1 MESIDDKIEQMES
14 LCRDQGMRV
23 TVQKRRIL
31 EVLLKHGDHPSAD
44 DVFEEVQQTIP
55 NVSRTTVYR
64 VLETLNDLGLVNK
77 VYHPNDE
84 YRFDPNTGHHHH
96 LICEECSTVRDVD
109 ATELQALE
117 EVADFDFQNFE
128 VRDYSVYFQGR
139 CMNCREESPEV
150 Q

>member
-1 MESIDDKIEQMES
+1 MEKIDEKIEQMEA
-14 LCRDQGMRV
+14 LCREQGMRV

-44 DVFEEVQQTIP
+44 EVFHEVQETIP

-64 VLETLNDLGLVNK
+64 VLETLNELGLVNK

-96 LICEECSTVRDVD
+96 LICEECNSVRDVEASD
-109 ATELQALE
+109 VNEIP
-117 EVADFDFQNFE
+117 VGNIDFDDFD
-128 VRDYSVYFQGR
+128 VTDYSVYFQGL
-139 CMNCREESPEV
+139 CLDCREN
-150 Q
+150 